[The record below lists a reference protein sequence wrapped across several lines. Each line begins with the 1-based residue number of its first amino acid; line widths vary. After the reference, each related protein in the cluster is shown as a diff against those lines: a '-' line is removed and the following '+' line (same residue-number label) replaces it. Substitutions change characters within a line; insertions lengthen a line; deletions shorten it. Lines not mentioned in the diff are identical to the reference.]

1 MEFSA
6 QYILLPFVLLWY
18 DNLMKTIGIV
28 AEFNPFHEGHQY
40 LIEQAKA
47 DTDADICVVV
57 MSGNFVQ
64 RGMPAAFDKWQR
76 AKMAVER
83 GVNLVVELPTVYAV
97 NSAEYFA
104 KGAVEILG
112 GLGAVDIIAFGSES
126 GNLEALQET
135 ADFLKTQDA
144 DLKARIQ
151 NLMREG
157 YSHPKAREIAVLE
170 LEHDFDDA
178 LIKEPNNILAIE
190 YLKQIRNLKPHTVK
204 RKGKGYHQ
212 SASEIRASME
222 AENPARFQRI
232 DENYFSMVAM
242 KILQTTAEELTAFA
256 AADEGLANKLK
267 KEIRY
272 ADSLAALIDRVK
284 SKVYTRTRIM
294 RLLTHILLDIR
305 KEDVKDDGNYIRVLA
320 FDKKG
325 AKFLKD
331 IKKAERNTL
340 PIITNMNKEAGLF
353 PEIAGM
359 LEKDILASDIYNLLT
374 NKNLY
379 EMADYTQRPY
389 IHQ

>member
-1 MEFSA
+1 M
-6 QYILLPFVLLWY
+6 QYGLLRFVLLWY
-18 DNLMKTIGIV
+18 DRPMKTIGIV
-28 AEFNPFHEGHQY
+28 AEFNPFHEGHKY

-76 AKMAVER
+76 AKTAVEQ
-83 GVNLVVELPTVYAV
+83 GVSLVVELPTVYAC

-104 KGAVEILG
+104 KGAVEVLE
-112 GLGAVDIIAFGSES
+112 GLGCVDIIAFGSES
-126 GNLEALQET
+126 GDLPSLQT
-135 ADFLKTQDA
+135 AADFLKAEDYA
-144 DLKARIQ
+144 LKDRIQ
-151 NLMREG
+151 VLMREG

-170 LEHDFDDA
+170 QEHDFEDA
-178 LIKEPNNILAIE
+178 LIKEPNNILGIE
-190 YLKQIRNLKPHTVK
+190 YLKQIRTLQPHTVK

-212 SASEIRASME
+212 SASEIRAQME
-222 AENPARFQRI
+222 EENPAYFKKI
-232 DENYFSMVAM
+232 SDNFFSMTAM
-242 KILQTTAEELTAFA
+242 KILQTPAEELAGFA
-256 AADEGLANKLK
+256 AADLGLANKLK

-272 ADSLAALIDRVK
+272 ADSLESLIERVK

-305 KEDVKDDGNYIRVLA
+305 KEDVENAKAYIRVLA
-320 FDKKG
+320 FDEAG
-325 AKFLKD
+325 SKFLKEV
-331 IKKAERNTL
+331 KKRETNIL
-340 PIITNMNKEAGLF
+340 PVITNINKEAGKY
-353 PEIAGM
+353 PEIAAS

-389 IHQ
+389 IRQ